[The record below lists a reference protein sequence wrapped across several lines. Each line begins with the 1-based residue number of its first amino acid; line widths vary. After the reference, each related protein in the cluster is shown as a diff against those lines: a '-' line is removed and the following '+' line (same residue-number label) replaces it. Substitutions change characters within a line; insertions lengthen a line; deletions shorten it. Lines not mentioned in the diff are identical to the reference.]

1 MLTKGASLWKVYD
14 MNAQKESFDNL
25 ELYGRDGSKCI
36 TAVELRRDAVDAC
49 EMTVFSKNKDGRLS
63 QETKKFRPFIWV
75 EEPTLLDDLKVDYET
90 VELEGDAP
98 LRWIATFGSMDDFKT
113 ASKYLRDKTGSNP
126 SDRKAPYHLINNA
139 IQQYLMWTGKTLF
152 KGMNFSDV
160 NRMQVDIETH
170 TSEGFDFPNAERE
183 DDRIIIIAMSDNSG
197 WKEILS
203 TNETDE
209 RRMLERFVEIVVER
223 DPDTIEGHNIFNFDL
238 PYIFERAKRKKVKI
252 AIGRDGSVPSVH
264 NSRMMVA
271 DRSISYRRYEVFGR
285 HVVDT
290 YFLSRLYDITSRSLQ
305 SYGLKAVAK
314 HFGVAAENR
323 TYIAGHEISS
333 AFDSD
338 PETVL
343 KYAADDVTETLAVS
357 DLLSPIYFA
366 QAQMLPMNYQDALVR
381 GNATKIDALL
391 LREYLHRGYG
401 ISKPDEPKQ
410 FSGGYTDIFVTGVR
424 KNVHH
429 CDIQS
434 LYPSLMLKYSIG
446 PRADELGVFLNLL
459 QVLRDFRIS
468 AKQRMREEK
477 NAGRKN
483 YLDALQS
490 TFKILIN
497 SFYGYLAFQ
506 FGRFS
511 DFEAAD
517 KVASEGRKLLKS
529 MIEWIREHGGEP
541 IEIDTDGIY
550 FVPPDYK
557 DAGERRDFEEGLQED
572 LPKGIQVE
580 FDGEYESMFSYKMK
594 NYALLKQNGEV
605 LMRGAALKSRGLEPF
620 QREIIEDIVKY
631 LLQGRE
637 QEIEKL
643 KRDYIEALQR
653 REIPIQKLAKS
664 ETLRESPLV
673 YKSKIEGKN
682 RGRNAAYELALKS
695 DREYGAGDQILY
707 YVTGD
712 KKSVAVYSSAKLVS
726 QWDPD
731 NRDEN
736 VPYYQG
742 KVEALF
748 KKFREWIPETVQGEL
763 F

>member
-1 MLTKGASLWKVYD
+1 
-14 MNAQKESFDNL
+14 MNDIKESFNNH
-25 ELYGRDGSKCI
+25 ELYGRDDSEFI
-36 TAVELRRDAVDAC
+36 TAVELCRDADDSCKIA
-49 EMTVFSKNKDGRLS
+49 VFSKDEDGRS
-63 QETKKFRPFIWV
+63 VQTTENFRPFIWV
-75 EEPTLLDDLKVDYET
+75 EEPQLLNDLKVEYEKL
-90 VELEGDAP
+90 ELKGEAP
-98 LRWIATFGSMDDFKT
+98 LRWIASFRSMADFKT
-113 ASKYLRDKTGSNP
+113 ATKYLKDKTGSNP
-126 SDRKAPYHLINNA
+126 SDRNAPYHTINSA
-139 IQQYLMWTGKTLF
+139 TQQYLMWTGKTLF
-152 KGMNFSDV
+152 KGMTFSSL

-170 TSEGFDFPNAERE
+170 TSEGFDFPNAERVG
-183 DDRIIIIAMSDNSG
+183 DRIIIIAMSDNSG
-197 WKEILS
+197 WSELLS

-209 RRMLERFVEIVVER
+209 REMLERFVEIVVER

-238 PYIFERAKRKKVKI
+238 PYIFERAKRNKVKV
-252 AIGRDGSVPSVH
+252 AIGRDGSVPTVH

-271 DRSISYRRYEVFGR
+271 DRSLSYRRYEVFGR

-290 YFLSRLYDITSRSLQ
+290 YFLAQLYDITSRSLQ
-305 SYGLKAVAK
+305 SYGLKAVAQ

-323 TYIAGHEISS
+323 TYIAGHEISD
-333 AFDSD
+333 AFERD

-343 KYAADDVTETLAVS
+343 RYAADDVTETLAVS

-391 LREYLHRGYG
+391 LREYLHRGHG
-401 ISKPDEPKQ
+401 IPRPDEPKQ

-446 PRADELGVFLNLL
+446 PRKDELGVFLNLL

-468 AKQRMREEK
+468 TKQSMREEK
-477 NAGRKN
+477 DSGRRN

-497 SFYGYLAFQ
+497 SFYGYLGFQ

-517 KVASEGRKLLKS
+517 NVAAEGRKLLKS
-529 MIEWIREHGGEP
+529 MIDWISARGGEP

-550 FVPPDYK
+550 FVPPAYE
-557 DAGERRDFEEGLQED
+557 DARARREFELGLQD
-572 LPKGIQVE
+572 ALPEGIQVE

-631 LLQGRE
+631 LLLGRE
-637 QEIEKL
+637 HEIEKL
-643 KRDYIEALQR
+643 KRDYIEALQQR
-653 REIPIQKLAKS
+653 KIPIQKLAKS

-695 DREYGAGDQILY
+695 DREYGAGDQVLY
-707 YVTGD
+707 YVAGD

-731 NRDEN
+731 QRDEN
-736 VPYYQG
+736 VPYYQA

-748 KKFREWIPETVQGEL
+748 KKFQEWIPETVQGEL